1 MFDIGFLELM
11 MIGIVSL
18 VVIGP
23 ERLPEVAAKVGK
35 TVAKAQRFVRGVK
48 SDINRELESGDL
60 KALLGDQK
68 KQIEELRQ
76 MVHTAGKDIQ
86 SSTSDA
92 INDAEKSFAELSDA
106 SDMESSSESTQTTAT
121 PPAQLT
127 QSQSTVDNP
136 AASSTPVAQ
145 KSEASSS
152 AASVGS
158 SARESV
164 SETTAKSA
172 KTEPNN
178 NNAS

>member
-11 MIGIVSL
+11 MIGVVSL

-60 KALLGDQK
+60 KQLLGDQK

-76 MVHTAGKDIQ
+76 MVHTASKDVE
-86 SSTSDA
+86 SSASSA
-92 INDAEKSFAELSDA
+92 LKDAEKSFSEISEPHRTDLAGNKISGSDTSA
-106 SDMESSSESTQTTAT
+106 ST
-121 PPAQLT
+121 PLPEKT
-127 QSQSTVDNP
+127 GT
-136 AASSTPVAQ
+136 TPVAGDAAMVQ
-145 KSEASSS
+145 KQDSQPADTDPSS
-152 AASVGS
+152 AS
-158 SARESV
+158 
-164 SETTAKSA
+164 
-172 KTEPNN
+172 N